1 MENFQALEH
10 EHYGKIR
17 MFTDN
22 NEAWYFASD
31 ILSTLEL
38 GNITKTLKHVSEP
51 HKKLVK
57 QNDVSGVRI
66 TGRGVWLINSCG
78 LHDLV
83 LVSKA
88 DVAEDFTKWLS
99 STPLPEPTNIQEL
112 NATEISDEQDTTV
125 TEKFAEENSS
135 EIQIAKTPT
144 VTINDSDISVKEYNG
159 KRVVTFKDIDL
170 CHGRP
175 DGTARKRF
183 NDNKRFFIE
192 GEDYFNILK
201 SEKRTLGFEV
211 PNRGIIVLTE
221 SGYLMLVKSF
231 TDDLAWQ
238 VQRQLVNT
246 YFKKEPAMTAAS
258 IKDILLNPEGL
269 ITVLTALQEEQQK
282 VKLLSAENKQL
293 SVANDLLAKK
303 HGEWDC
309 RAIINRLVRSYATN
323 QNGCDFQTA
332 YTHFYTN
339 INYKLHISLWSRRSR
354 DSKAKQRSL
363 IDYLTEDE
371 LRSAAGVAIQMCREV
386 GLNVEKLIGEVN
398 TKKIE
403 RNV

>member
-1 MENFQALEH
+1 MIIIENFQALKH

-17 MFTDN
+17 MFTEN

-31 ILSTLEL
+31 ILSPLGL
-38 GNITKTLKHVSEP
+38 GNVTKTLRHVSES

-66 TGRGVWLINSCG
+66 IGRGVWLINNDG
-78 LHDLV
+78 LHEMALA
-83 LVSKA
+83 SKA
-88 DVAEDFTKWLS
+88 DVAEGFTKWLS
-99 STPLPEPTNIQEL
+99 STPLPDP
-112 NATEISDEQDTTV
+112 TEISDEQDTTL

-135 EIQIAKTPT
+135 EIQIAETPT
-144 VTINDSDISVKEYNG
+144 VTINDSNISVKEYNG

-192 GEDYFNILK
+192 GEDYFK
-201 SEKRTLGFEV
+201 VCVSEIRTHKIMEV
-211 PNRGIIVLTE
+211 SPKARDEVTLLTE

-258 IKDILLNPEGL
+258 IKGILLNPEGL

-282 VKLLSAENKQL
+282 VKLLSAENRQL
-293 SVANDLLAKK
+293 SVTNDILAKK
-303 HGEWDC
+303 HGEWDYQQIIC
-309 RAIINRLVRSYATN
+309 RLIRSYAARCQGN
-323 QNGCDFQTA
+323 DFQSA
-332 YTHFYTN
+332 FKIFYTN
-339 INYKLHISLWSRRSR
+339 VDYYLHINVWSRRTR
-354 DSKAKQRSL
+354 DKSVNKRKL
-363 IDYLTEDE
+363 LEYLTEGE
-371 LRSAAGVAIQMCREV
+371 KTEAAGVAIQMCREV

-398 TKKIE
+398 INKIE

>member
-1 MENFQALEH
+1 MLENFQALEH

-99 STPLPEPTNIQEL
+99 STPLPEPTD
-112 NATEISDEQDTTV
+112 ISDEQDTTL

-135 EIQIAKTPT
+135 EIQITGMPT

-159 KRVVTFKDIDL
+159 KRVVTFKDIDI

-175 DGTARKRF
+175 DGTAKRNF
-183 NDNKRFFIE
+183 RNNKEYFVE
-192 GEDYFNILK
+192 GEDYFKVCADEIRTHNIMQISPK
-201 SEKRTLGFEV
+201 AHED
-211 PNRGIIVLTE
+211 IVLLTE

-303 HGEWDC
+303 TRRMGLQSNH
-309 RAIINRLVRSYATN
+309 
-323 QNGCDFQTA
+323 QP
-332 YTHFYTN
+332 
-339 INYKLHISLWSRRSR
+339 SR
-354 DSKAKQRSL
+354 
-363 IDYLTEDE
+363 
-371 LRSAAGVAIQMCREV
+371 
-386 GLNVEKLIGEVN
+386 EKLRH
-398 TKKIE
+398 KSE
-403 RNV
+403 RLRFSNGIYALLHEY

>member
-1 MENFQALEH
+1 MENFQALKH

-17 MFTDN
+17 MFTEN

-31 ILSTLEL
+31 ILSPLGL

-66 TGRGVWLINSCG
+66 TGRGVWLINNDG
-78 LHDLV
+78 LHEMALA
-83 LVSKA
+83 SKA
-88 DVAEDFTKWLS
+88 DEAEGFTKWLS
-99 STPLPEPTNIQEL
+99 STPFPE
-112 NATEISDEQDTTV
+112 AADEQDTTV

-144 VTINDSDISVKEYNG
+144 VTINDSDISVKEYSG

-175 DGTARKRF
+175 DGTAKRNF
-183 NDNKRFFIE
+183 RNNKEHFVE
-192 GEDYFNILK
+192 GEDYFKVCADEIRTHNIMQISPK
-201 SEKRTLGFEV
+201 AHED
-211 PNRGIIVLTE
+211 IVLLTE

-282 VKLLSAENKQL
+282 VKLLSAENRQL
-293 SVANDLLAKK
+293 SVTNDILAKK
-303 HGEWDC
+303 HGEWDYQQIIC
-309 RAIINRLVRSYATN
+309 RLIRSYAARCQGN
-323 QNGCDFQTA
+323 NFQSA
-332 YTHFYTN
+332 FKIFYTN
-339 INYKLHISLWSRRSR
+339 VDYYLHINVWSRRTR
-354 DSKAKQRSL
+354 DKSVNKRKL
-363 IDYLTEDE
+363 LEYLTEDE
-371 LRSAAGVAIQMCREV
+371 KTEAAGVAIQMCREV

-398 TKKIE
+398 INKIE
-403 RNV
+403 RDV